1 MFCAKSHRGH
11 ILEALGINYGI
22 RHLPLLS
29 WCQVGPVK
37 HSKNPEY
44 EPAHGSL
51 PALWMFDC
59 QSNWVLCGR
68 EQLSGAA
75 DLCVYMSAQSSIQI
89 NITYF
94 FKAWKPDI
102 PIINWI
108 VGESGVLLNH
118 CCDLLCKRIC
128 CWSNSVNLMSPCWQV
143 PGVDLIWVLCVG
155 SLDQDVDG
163 MSFTQTGWCSCP
175 LDHWSEIIMDDGQ
188 WWGESVC
195 TLNLLAWCSLDF
207 CDWC

>member
-1 MFCAKSHRGH
+1 MKVFLHCGCLTARATECCVAGSNC
-11 ILEALGINYGI
+11 LG
-22 RHLPLLS
+22 LLICVCT
-29 WCQVGPVK
+29 CQPN
-37 HSKNPEY
+37 H
-44 EPAHGSL
+44 
-51 PALWMFDC
+51 
-59 QSNWVLCGR
+59 QSRLT
-68 EQLSGAA
+68 LLIFS
-75 DLCVYMSAQSSIQI
+75 
-89 NITYF
+89 
-94 FKAWKPDI
+94 KPDI

-128 CWSNSVNLMSPCWQV
+128 CWSNSVHLTSPCWQV

-195 TLNLLAWCSLDF
+195 TLTLLAWCSLDF
-207 CDWC
+207 CVIDVKQLRVLMGHFWNKTDWSSWGLIP